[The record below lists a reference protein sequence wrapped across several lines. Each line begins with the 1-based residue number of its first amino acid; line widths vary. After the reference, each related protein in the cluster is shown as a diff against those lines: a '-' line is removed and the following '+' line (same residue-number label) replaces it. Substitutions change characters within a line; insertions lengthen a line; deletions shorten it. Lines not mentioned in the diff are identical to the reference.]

1 MPANPAAPTGHN
13 NSIAATPKEAL
24 ILRAVDRL
32 NLWAGTLSAL
42 MVLVV
47 TVIAVLTAFGRK
59 FGIGSNALIEL
70 QWYLFALIFLLAAGW
85 TLQRNEHVRVDV
97 FSRRFSARW
106 RAVIDLIG
114 HTLVLLPI
122 AGVLFYLGLQ
132 ETLDA
137 WRSHELS
144 ADAGGLV
151 RWPVKALIPIGFLLL
166 ILQALVEMTRQW
178 HIFRSHSQDDNDL
191 ISSSPASATPK
202 D

>member
-13 NSIAATPKEAL
+13 NCIAAAPKEAL
-24 ILRAVDRL
+24 ILRAVDRV

-70 QWYLFALIFLLAAGW
+70 QWYLFALIFLMAAGW

>member
-70 QWYLFALIFLLAAGW
+70 QWYLFALIFLMAAGW

-178 HIFRSHSQDDNDL
+178 HIFLSHSQDDNDL

>member
-24 ILRAVDRL
+24 ILRAVDRI

-70 QWYLFALIFLLAAGW
+70 QWYLFALIFLMAAGW

-178 HIFRSHSQDDNDL
+178 HIFLSHSQDDNDL

>member
-1 MPANPAAPTGHN
+1 MPPNPAAPTGHN

-70 QWYLFALIFLLAAGW
+70 QWYLFAMIFLMAAGW

>member
-24 ILRAVDRL
+24 ILRAGDRL

-70 QWYLFALIFLLAAGW
+70 QWYLFALIFLMAAGW

-132 ETLDA
+132 ETLDS